1 VLQHV
6 AARAATCC
14 NDTLQ
19 HTATHCNTL
28 PHTATHFNTLQH
40 TVNKTLSNSLLLR
53 TRITAF
59 YKRVLCRIKKVD
71 PSDLFVSD
79 IKIRPVGIFE
89 FDTKGVLYQ
98 ERVKNGRVS
107 DSKASLP
114 PLEWLPFPPL
124 VAAVL
129 ITPKGAESPGSGRI
143 GVIGVLVIFSI

>member
-1 VLQHV
+1 MVALQDT
-6 AARAATCC
+6 ATFCSSI
-14 NDTLQ
+14 LQ
-19 HTATHCNTL
+19 HTATHCTVQ
-28 PHTATHFNTLQH
+28 HTATHFNTLQH